1 MPGSELNV
9 VDIHTKVYCI
19 KTSSRTLELRY
30 EINMGLLNYS
40 FSYSFSKYIM
50 SIYSVPGRVLTSEP
64 PGGDAIKLGKMI
76 VRGCFS
82 YGSGSRLRVGED
94 LEFTATNYL
103 MIIKQ
108 TPKLIRSHVLGL
120 TGVTD

>member
-1 MPGSELNV
+1 
-9 VDIHTKVYCI
+9 
-19 KTSSRTLELRY
+19 
-30 EINMGLLNYS
+30 
-40 FSYSFSKYIM
+40 M

-94 LEFTATNYL
+94 LGVYSN
-103 MIIKQ
+103 
-108 TPKLIRSHVLGL
+108 KLLNDNKTDTQINQIACSGSHG
-120 TGVTD
+120 GY